1 MGGSTEDGDVID
13 LDGASVLVTGGA
25 SGIGRGLAAVVA
37 RAGAGV
43 VTLLDIEAPALE
55 STAAALAEEFPD
67 TVVRTEHADVTDA
80 DAVDAAVGR
89 SWDAAGGIDLAFL
102 NAGVFAGGRVWQSTD
117 DDWTWVQSVNVGGVV
132 HGVRAVVPR
141 MIERGTPA
149 TVVVTASVAG
159 VVAAPVS
166 APYVVSKF
174 AAVGLAEAL
183 HHDLQLA
190 GATHVRA
197 AVLCPA
203 MVATNIGDAERNRP
217 ASLGDAGD
225 DDDVDLARAGITG
238 AMRSG
243 VDPRAGAEEALRQLA
258 AGRFYISTHPVEL
271 WERLVAAENDD
282 RLAGRPPRFQ
292 MYE

>member
-1 MGGSTEDGDVID
+1 VLGPSGDGGVID
-13 LDGASVLVTGGA
+13 LNGASTLVTGGA
-25 SGIGRGLAAVVA
+25 SGIGRGLAASVA
-37 RAGAGV
+37 AAGAGV
-43 VTLLDIEAPALE
+43 VTLLDVEEPALA
-55 STAAALAEEFPD
+55 STAAALAGEFPG
-67 TVVRTEHADVTDA
+67 TEVRTETVDVTDA
-80 DAVDAAVGR
+80 DAVEAAVAR
-89 SWDAAGGIDLAFL
+89 TWDATGGIDLAFL
-102 NAGVFAGGRVWQSTD
+102 NAGVFAGGRVWESTD
-117 DDWTWVQSVNVGGVV
+117 DDWTWVQSVNLGGVV

-141 MIERGTPA
+141 MIDRSTPA

-190 GATHVRA
+190 GATHVRT

-203 MVATNIGDAERNRP
+203 MVSTNIGDSERNRP
-217 ASLGDAGD
+217 DSLGDAGD
-225 DDDVDLARAGITG
+225 DDGVALARAGIAE
-238 AMRSG
+238 AMRTG

-271 WERLVAAENDD
+271 WERLVGAENED
-282 RLAGRPPRFQ
+282 RFAGRPPRFQ

>member
-1 MGGSTEDGDVID
+1 MVDVSGGHDVDG
-13 LDGASVLVTGGA
+13 LSGASVLITGGA
-25 SGIGRGLAAVVA
+25 SGIGRGRAAAAA

-43 VTLLDIEAPALE
+43 VTLLDVEAPALE
-55 STAAALAEEFPD
+55 STAAALAGEFPG
-67 TVVRTEHADVTDA
+67 TEVRTETVDVTDA
-80 DAVDAAVGR
+80 DAVDSAVER
-89 SWDAAGGIDLAFL
+89 TWDATGGIDLAFL

-141 MIERGTPA
+141 MMERGTPA

-190 GATHVRA
+190 DATHVRA

-203 MVATNIGDAERNRP
+203 MVSTNIGDAERNRP
-217 ASLGDAGD
+217 ASLGDVGD
-225 DDDVDLARAGITG
+225 DDGVALARAGIAE
-238 AMRSG
+238 AMRTG

-271 WERLVAAENDD
+271 WERLVAAENED

>member
-1 MGGSTEDGDVID
+1 VSEVNVGPGIGD
-13 LDGASVLVTGGA
+13 LGGASVLVTGGA
-25 SGIGRGLAAVVA
+25 SGIGRGLAAAVA
-37 RAGAGV
+37 SAGAGV
-43 VTLLDIEAPALE
+43 VTLLDVEEPALA
-55 STAAALAEEFPD
+55 STLEALGAEFPD
-67 TVVRTEHADVTDA
+67 TVVRAEPVDVTDA
-80 DAVDAAVGR
+80 DAVDAAVERTWG
-89 SWDAAGGIDLAFL
+89 ATGGIDLAFL
-102 NAGVFAGGRVWQSTD
+102 NAGVFAGGRVWQATE

-141 MIERGTPA
+141 MIDRGAPA

-190 GATHVRA
+190 GVTHVRA

-225 DDDVDLARAGITG
+225 DDGVALARAGIDE
-238 AMRSG
+238 AMRTG

-271 WERLVAAENDD
+271 WERLVAAENED
-282 RLAGRPPRFQ
+282 RLAGRAPRFQ